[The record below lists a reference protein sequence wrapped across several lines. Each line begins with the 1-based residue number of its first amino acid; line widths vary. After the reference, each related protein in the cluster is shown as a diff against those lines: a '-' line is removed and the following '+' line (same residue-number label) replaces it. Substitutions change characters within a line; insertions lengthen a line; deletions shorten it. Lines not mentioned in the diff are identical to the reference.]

1 MQEENVVPDTFYRE
15 PPNRAMNDDNPRK
28 TDAELLGMLDE
39 PGGWMVRARAAPAVP
54 QGSLREALRQAL
66 DLSASGFSVMHIVKL
81 PNDAIFLSAT
91 QVRRLWEALGMLTN

>member
-1 MQEENVVPDTFYRE
+1 
-15 PPNRAMNDDNPRK
+15 
-28 TDAELLGMLDE
+28 
-39 PGGWMVRARAAPAVP
+39 
-54 QGSLREALRQAL
+54 LRQAL